1 MASIKVRK
9 KDDTTEYLPLPPDTY
24 LMRIKDADI
33 TLSSFKDKDGND
45 QHQLAL
51 TWEISRLTAEQKE
64 DGVDESRWV
73 RQWLSLYYGETKNGP
88 SKLKEFLDILQAQGL
103 VPEFDPADD
112 EIDSDWFLGI
122 EQRVTL
128 AVKGSYNN
136 VVMIA
141 APRTPRKNA
150 PQPVKPEDAKPP
162 KRRPAP
168 PPPED
173 DEEEDEEGI
182 F

>member
-1 MASIKVRK
+1 MASIKVRT
-9 KDDTTEYLPLPPDTY
+9 KDDTTEYAPLPPDMY
-24 LMRIKDADI
+24 LMKVRDADI
-33 TLSSFKDKDGND
+33 TVSSYKDKEGND
-45 QHQLAL
+45 QFQLAL

-64 DGVDESRWV
+64 DGIDESRWV

-88 SKLKEFLDILQAQGL
+88 SKFKEFLDTLQSQGL
-103 VPEFDPADD
+103 IPEFDSATG
-112 EIDSDWFLGI
+112 EVDSDWFLGI

-136 VVMIA
+136 VVMVA
-141 APRTPRKNA
+141 APRTPRKNT
-150 PQPVKPEDAKPP
+150 PQPVKPEDIKP

-168 PPPED
+168 PPPPDD
-173 DEEEDEEGI
+173 DEEEEGI